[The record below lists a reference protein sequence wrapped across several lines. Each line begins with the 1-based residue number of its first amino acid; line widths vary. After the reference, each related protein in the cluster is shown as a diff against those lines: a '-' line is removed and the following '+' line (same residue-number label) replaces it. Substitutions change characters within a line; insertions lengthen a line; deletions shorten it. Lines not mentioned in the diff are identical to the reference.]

1 MIGNGRIIDDD
12 MFGIV
17 RRLKSIDDGYF
28 VVLNYKTG
36 KFEVHNSKCAPRTI
50 CLVLPF
56 DTLDERTV
64 RRVNMTRA
72 ERVKELLR
80 EAERDNEILEPRKK
94 EAALDRIQSAVG
106 G

>member
-80 EAERDNEILEPRKK
+80 EAERDNEILERRKK
-94 EAALDRIQSAVG
+94 AAALDRIQSAVG